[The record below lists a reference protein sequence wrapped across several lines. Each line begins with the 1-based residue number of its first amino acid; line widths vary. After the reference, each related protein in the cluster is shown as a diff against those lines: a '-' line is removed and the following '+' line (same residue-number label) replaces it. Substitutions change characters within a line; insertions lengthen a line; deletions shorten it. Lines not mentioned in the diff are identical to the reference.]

1 MEEQLKYGFFDQF
14 PISFFRP
21 SKYKFLL
28 SLKRRH
34 RVGFI
39 ILISLLCFAMETL
52 IPFLAWDMSV
62 GGIENVVKNGIPE
75 FTLEN
80 GVLKMDEPI
89 ELQMSGS
96 LLVKADSG
104 VEVYREKDLDGNYPS
119 IILIS
124 KTNILLKNENMVYEI
139 QFSKVNGTFNKES
152 LLVFLPVARVI
163 AVLSFIMA
171 WIGKVI
177 GYLISALFFAFICRT
192 MARDTEGNP
201 VDFRTA
207 FTFAVYA
214 RAPFIL
220 ISALNTA
227 LGNLGSSL
235 WFLLIG
241 VFLTMQYMLIAERS
255 YFGQLR
261 DRRRED

>member
-1 MEEQLKYGFFDQF
+1 MSDKQPRYAMYFHKFMIFFA
-14 PISFFRP
+14 
-21 SKYKFLL
+21 LW
-28 SLKRRH
+28 
-34 RVGFI
+34 V
-39 ILISLLCFAMETL
+39 FAA
-52 IPFLAWDMSV
+52 FAAWKGV
-62 GGIENVVKNGIPE
+62 WAIR

-80 GVLKMDEPI
+80 GVLQMDETI
-89 ELQMSGS
+89 DLQMSGS

-124 KTNILLKNENMVYEI
+124 KSNMLVKNQNMIFEI
-139 QFSKVNGTFNKES
+139 QFSKLKKTLNKES
-152 LLVFLPVARVI
+152 LLTFLPVARVI
-163 AVLSFIMA
+163 AALSFTMA
-171 WIGKVI
+171 WLSNMIR
-177 GYLISALFFAFICRT
+177 YLISALFFAFICRT

-255 YFGQLR
+255 YFGQLK